1 MLPIQSDCQHTS
13 QPAAVAENG
22 ANARCSRTVFGIFLK
37 AGHFSTLVPM
47 AGVIG
52 RLASRITVPH
62 WRTQRFP
69 TAAAAAEFG
78 VAGVVLATSFAV
90 GELVDEGDVDSTVR
104 NTRLGIRI
112 NMQTVAD

>member
-1 MLPIQSDCQHTS
+1 VL
-13 QPAAVAENG
+13 NG
-22 ANARCSRTVFGIFLK
+22 GHWDEDTGSVSNFNATHLCFLK

-78 VAGVVLATSFAV
+78 VAGVVLATSLGVAEERSAQGLLRAITRPFEKAV
-90 GELVDEGDVDSTVR
+90 KKKYLFKFKYS
-104 NTRLGIRI
+104 
-112 NMQTVAD
+112 